1 MTDNNQERRERVHYW
16 RKCPGGARSA
26 RGEAGIGLLP
36 GVHQPGMGLCGSR
49 LGAAGR
55 RTPLTADADILST
68 IRTQISEQAYEIHRG
83 G

>member
-1 MTDNNQERRERVHYW
+1 MTDNNQGRREGVHYW

-36 GVHQPGMGLCGSR
+36 GVHEPGIDLSGNG

-68 IRTQISEQAYEIHRG
+68 IRTLMPEQAYEIHRVG
-83 G
+83 